1 MLSQLS
7 LSICISQFNHMQCMW
22 RHLEAKFA
30 ACVDILAVPAG
41 LAKNGDAY
49 FSAVSGSM
57 KEPIA
62 ALGPHKHQEC

>member
-1 MLSQLS
+1 MSQVSRIVIIAVIVLV
-7 LSICISQFNHMQCMW
+7 CVKNCQVQFG
-22 RHLEAKFA
+22 
-30 ACVDILAVPAG
+30 VSS
-41 LAKNGDAY
+41 LAKHSDAY